1 MHDCVGSHMK
11 RYVSFALFVLGLAG
25 MSFAAYRL
33 GASRSDRL
41 TMGGDA
47 DSGLVVPARGMPTM
61 APPAGNKRS
70 DKFARVNLT
79 THEGKQIQFYE
90 DLAKDKKIAVNFMYT
105 VCKGICPGMTAN
117 IKKVR
122 EDLAK
127 EGVDD
132 ICFVSVSIEPDKDTP
147 ERLAAYMEVNGI
159 ENKPGMCPW
168 IFLTGDIQDI
178 DYLRKSMGVYDL
190 NPEIDEDRTQHG
202 GILTFG
208 NDRTNWWCASP
219 ALQRT
224 EKLKEVILRITRDR
238 APLNPPRLDPVP
250 LASR

>member
-1 MHDCVGSHMK
+1 MHDCVGGHMK

-25 MSFAAYRL
+25 FSFAAYRL
-33 GASRSDRL
+33 GVNRADRVEGLDLQFDDASKLGS
-41 TMGGDA
+41 
-47 DSGLVVPARGMPTM
+47 LVTP
-61 APPAGNKRS
+61 PPAGNKRS

-79 THEGKQIQFYE
+79 THEGKQIRFYE

-117 IKKVR
+117 IQKVR

-202 GILTFG
+202 GVITFG

-238 APLNPPRLDPVP
+238 TPLNPPRLDPVP

>member
-1 MHDCVGSHMK
+1 MK
-11 RYVSFALFVLGLAG
+11 RYVSFAIFVLGLAG
-25 MSFAAYRL
+25 FSFATYRL
-33 GASRSDRL
+33 GVSRADRL
-41 TMGGDA
+41 E
-47 DSGLVVPARGMPTM
+47 GLDLKIGVASTAGSLVT
-61 APPAGNKRS
+61 PPPVGNKRS
-70 DKFARVNLT
+70 DQFARVDLT
-79 THEGKQIQFYE
+79 THEGKPIRFYE

-190 NPEIDEDRTQHG
+190 DPEIDEDRT
-202 GILTFG
+202 
-208 NDRTNWWCASP
+208 DRKS
-219 ALQRT
+219 
-224 EKLKEVILRITRDR
+224 V
-238 APLNPPRLDPVP
+238 V
-250 LASR
+250 

>member
-1 MHDCVGSHMK
+1 
-11 RYVSFALFVLGLAG
+11 
-25 MSFAAYRL
+25 
-33 GASRSDRL
+33 
-41 TMGGDA
+41 
-47 DSGLVVPARGMPTM
+47 
-61 APPAGNKRS
+61 
-70 DKFARVNLT
+70 
-79 THEGKQIQFYE
+79 
-90 DLAKDKKIAVNFMYT
+90 
-105 VCKGICPGMTAN
+105 
-117 IKKVR
+117 
-122 EDLAK
+122 
-127 EGVDD
+127 
-132 ICFVSVSIEPDKDTP
+132 
-147 ERLAAYMEVNGI
+147 MEVNGI

-238 APLNPPRLDPVP
+238 TPLNPPRLDPVP